1 MSNNDQMMDEILG
14 DFLDES
20 TELLQTLNARLLQL
34 DEFTQIPAPSRPAY
48 PCPDLLNEMFRAAHS
63 LKGLSGMLRLD
74 NVNGLTHRMENLL
87 DAARNSELT
96 VTAETVDV
104 FFKAVDRLEGM
115 IEALRAE
122 EEDGGDSQEVIEA
135 IEQMLAREGVL
146 KELASAEEI
155 ERRFAQGMA
164 EAAEATS
171 VVVAEGEIEIDGGVT
186 RVSVTQVAT
195 LPMIDNSDDPLADV
209 RDDEDVPPKYLAIF
223 LDESELT
230 LDDLSEILVGGPDVA
245 ANESLLVNCHRIK
258 GSASS
263 IGLHRVARLAHRMED
278 IVQDC
283 RRQQRPVPSESVD
296 AMLRCAD
303 AIRAFTGGL
312 RTGVATDWL
321 SSAYQNLMASG
332 GAGYADGAACEIT
345 LAPCEE
351 CGDAHLPLARA
362 AFPRNGQ
369 GFVGHVKFETE
380 LPLSELKAIL
390 LVDRLRT
397 LGSFCY
403 CYPDESD
410 MVRMNGVACL
420 TFGLSTNESLE
431 EMRRTLTVDGVAE
444 VKLAAV
450 INLSKACETTAFAVE
465 TDRTSDDAVV
475 TTRDLT
481 PARGPAVENGNDA
494 GDGETR
500 SSGKSKPVET
510 LRVDIDRLD
519 QLMNLAGQL
528 VINRARF
535 GQIGAKLKG
544 FSAIKST
551 LNTVTSAHRCA
562 TRLTAGFDE
571 YMGAQSSPELDELRM
586 IASQMRDDLE
596 SLQHDLGQFAQ
607 MRTSL
612 NDLSEAV
619 HQLDRVSDGIQNTV
633 MDTRMVPIGP
643 LFMRFKRVVRDL
655 TRTSNKQIELVI
667 MGEATELDKRMIDE
681 LGDPLIH
688 LIRNSADHGIESP
701 EARIAAGKN
710 PQGTITLNAF
720 HRGNRIVIQI
730 TDDGKG
736 LDADRILA
744 KGIAKGLVKESDAE
758 RMTPQQIYQLIWNP
772 GFSTAEKVTEVSGR
786 GMGMDIVLS
795 KVEGLNGAIE
805 LRSEPGKG
813 TTFEIKLPLTM
824 AILPSLLTV
833 IDGDVFAIPVE
844 SVVEIVRVS
853 ATEIGTVHGQR
864 TARVRNRVV
873 SVIDLNDVFVWNQ
886 PAANALSAIEES
898 GSDDQT
904 LVIVGVEGSEL
915 GLRVD
920 ALLGEQ
926 DVVIK
931 SLEENFENVGGV
943 AGASILG
950 DGRVSLI
957 LDVGSLLTMSQ
968 QGLRPLEAEETIAV

>member
-1 MSNNDQMMDEILG
+1 MSNNDQLMDDILG

-20 TELLQTLNARLLQL
+20 TDLLQTLNARLLQL
-34 DEFTQIPAPSRPAY
+34 DEFTHLPDDSRPSH

-87 DAARNSELT
+87 DAARNLELT

-104 FFKAVDRLEGM
+104 FFKAVDRLEAM

-122 EEDGGDSQEVIEA
+122 EDDAGDSQEVIEA
-135 IEQMLAREGVL
+135 IERMLAREGVL
-146 KELASAEEI
+146 KQQASAEEI
-155 ERRFAQGMA
+155 ARRFAQGMA
-164 EAAEATS
+164 EASAPAMAEVPQALAIADRAAVETIS
-171 VVVAEGEIEIDGGVT
+171 VAAFDASE
-186 RVSVTQVAT
+186 
-195 LPMIDNSDDPLADV
+195 DPLADV

-223 LDESELT
+223 LDESEMT
-230 LDDLSEILVGGPDVA
+230 LDDLSETLVASPDVS

-258 GSASS
+258 GSAAS

-278 IVQDC
+278 LVQEC
-283 RRQQRPVPSESVD
+283 RRQQRPVPGESVD

-303 AIRAFTGGL
+303 AIRSFTGGL
-312 RTGVATDWL
+312 RTGRPCDVL
-321 SSAYQNLMASG
+321 SDAYRQLLRAGTAG
-332 GAGYADGAACEIT
+332 GEPK
-345 LAPCEE
+345 LAPCTH
-351 CGDAHLPLARA
+351 CGDVHLPLARV

-369 GFVGHVKFETE
+369 GFVGHVTFESE

-390 LVDRLRT
+390 LVDRLRQH
-397 LGSFCY
+397 GSFCY
-403 CYPDESD
+403 CHPDESE
-410 MVRMNGVACL
+410 MVRMSGVSCL
-420 TFGLSTNESLE
+420 TFGLSTAETLDQI
-431 EMRRTLTVDGVAE
+431 RRTLTIDGVAE

-450 INLSKACETTAFAVE
+450 INLAAACETTAFAVE
-465 TDRTSDDAVV
+465 TERTSEETVV
-475 TTRDLT
+475 TSRDLT
-481 PARGPAVENGNDA
+481 TSKSSSGENGE
-494 GDGETR
+494 GGGEGESRTG
-500 SSGKSKPVET
+500 GKSKPAET

-551 LNTVTSAHRCA
+551 LNTVASAHRCA
-562 TRLTAGFDE
+562 SRLTIGMDE
-571 YMGAQSSPELDELRM
+571 YFGSQSSPEMDELRM
-586 IASQMRDDLE
+586 IAAQMRGDLE
-596 SLQHDLGQFAQ
+596 SLQHDLGQMTL
-607 MRTSL
+607 MRTAL

-667 MGEATELDKRMIDE
+667 VGESTELDKRMIDE

-701 EARIAAGKN
+701 EERIAAGKN

-736 LDADRILA
+736 LDADRILVKA
-744 KGIAKGLVKESDAE
+744 ISKGIVKESEAE
-758 RMTPQQIYQLIWNP
+758 RMTPQQIYQLIWQP

-786 GMGMDIVLS
+786 GMGMDIVQS
-795 KVEGLNGAIE
+795 KVEQINGAIE
-805 LRSEPGKG
+805 LRSEPGQG

-824 AILPSLLTV
+824 AILPSLLIV

-844 SVVEIVRVS
+844 SVVEIVRIPNSEV
-853 ATEIGTVHGQR
+853 GTVHGQR
-864 TARVRNRVV
+864 TARVRDRVV
-873 SVIDLNDVFVWNQ
+873 SVIELNDVFTWNQ
-886 PAANALSAIEES
+886 TVERDPVSC
-898 GSDDQT
+898 DDQT

-931 SLEENFENVGGV
+931 SLEENFQNVGGV

-957 LDVGSLLTMSQ
+957 LDVGSLLAMSQ
-968 QGLRPLEAEETIAV
+968 QGLRAVETEETAAV

>member
-1 MSNNDQMMDEILG
+1 MSNNDQLMDDILG

-34 DEFTQIPAPSRPAY
+34 DEFTQLPDETRPSH

-74 NVNGLTHRMENLL
+74 NVNSLTHRMENLL
-87 DAARNSELT
+87 DAARNLELT

-104 FFKAVDRLEGM
+104 FFKAVDRLEVM

-122 EEDGGDSQEVIEA
+122 EEDAGDSQEVIEA

-146 KELASAEEI
+146 KQQASAEEI
-155 ERRFAQGMA
+155 ARRFAQGMA
-164 EAAEATS
+164 ESASANAEQPSTPLSECIAAAASTS
-171 VVVAEGEIEIDGGVT
+171 MSPADDASE
-186 RVSVTQVAT
+186 
-195 LPMIDNSDDPLADV
+195 DPLADV
-209 RDDEDVPPKYLAIF
+209 RDDEDIPPKYLAIF
-223 LDESELT
+223 LDESEMT
-230 LDDLSEILVGGPDVA
+230 LDELSETLVAGPDVN

-258 GSASS
+258 GSAAS

-278 IVQDC
+278 LVQEC
-283 RRQQRPVPSESVD
+283 RRQQRPVPSDSVD

-303 AIRAFTGGL
+303 AIRSFTGGL
-312 RTGVATDWL
+312 RTGSPCDVLND
-321 SSAYQNLMASG
+321 AYRQLLR
-332 GAGYADGAACEIT
+332 AGSEPK
-345 LAPCEE
+345 LAPCPF
-351 CGDAHLPLARA
+351 CGDAQLQLARA
-362 AFPRNGQ
+362 TFPRNGQ
-369 GFVGHVKFETE
+369 GFVGHVMFEPE
-380 LPLSELKAIL
+380 LPLSELKATL
-390 LVDRLRT
+390 LVDRLRQ

-403 CYPDESD
+403 CHPDESE
-410 MVRMNGVACL
+410 MVRMNGLTCL
-420 TFGLSTNESLE
+420 TFGLSTYEPLDQV
-431 EMRRTLTVDGVAE
+431 RRTLTVDGVAE
-444 VKLAAV
+444 VKLEEV
-450 INLSKACETTAFAVE
+450 INLVEACPTTAFVVE
-465 TDRTSDDAVV
+465 TDRTSEQAIV

-481 PARGPAVENGNDA
+481 PSRTRGAENGEGA
-494 GDGETR
+494 DGESR
-500 SSGKSKPVET
+500 AGKSKPAET

-544 FSAIKST
+544 FSTIKAT
-551 LNTVTSAHRCA
+551 LNTVASAQRGA
-562 TRLTAGFDE
+562 SRLAAGMDE
-571 YMGAQSSPELDELRM
+571 YFGSQASPELDEIRL
-586 IASQMRDDLE
+586 IAAQMRDDLE
-596 SLQHDLGQFAQ
+596 SLQQDLGQMTH
-607 MRTSL
+607 MRTAL

-667 MGEATELDKRMIDE
+667 VGESTELDKRMIDE

-701 EARIAAGKN
+701 EERIDAGKN

-744 KGIAKGLVKESDAE
+744 KAIAKGIVKESDAE
-758 RMTPQQIYQLIWNP
+758 RMTPQQIYQLIWQP

-786 GMGMDIVLS
+786 GMGMDIVQS
-795 KVEGLNGAIE
+795 KVEQINGVIE
-805 LRSEPGKG
+805 LRSEPGQG

-824 AILPSLLTV
+824 AILPSLLIV
-833 IDGDVFAIPVE
+833 IERDVFAIPVE
-844 SVVEIVRVS
+844 SVVEIVRIPNSEVS
-853 ATEIGTVHGQR
+853 TVHGQR
-864 TARVRNRVV
+864 TARVRDRVV
-873 SVIDLNDVFVWNQ
+873 SVIELNDVFTWNQ
-886 PAANALSAIEES
+886 PNEWEPAAS
-898 GSDDQT
+898 GDQT

-915 GLRVD
+915 GVRVD

-931 SLEENFENVGGV
+931 SLEENFQNVAGV

-957 LDVGSLLTMSQ
+957 LDVGSLLTMAQ
-968 QGLRPLEAEETIAV
+968 RGTRTAEPEEAAAV

>member
-1 MSNNDQMMDEILG
+1 MSNSDQLMDDILG

-20 TELLQTLNARLLQL
+20 TELLQQLNARLLQL
-34 DEFTQIPAPSRPAY
+34 DEFTQIPDHARPPH

-87 DAARNSELT
+87 DAARNLELT

-104 FFKAVDRLEGM
+104 FFKAVDRLEVM

-122 EEDGGDSQEVIEA
+122 EEDAGDSQEVIEA
-135 IEQMLAREGVL
+135 IERMLAREGVL
-146 KELASAEEI
+146 KQQASAEEI
-155 ERRFAQGMA
+155 ARRFAQGMA
-164 EAAEATS
+164 EASTS
-171 VVVAEGEIEIDGGVT
+171 SEVPSPSVAASASAAPAAMLPI
-186 RVSVTQVAT
+186 VAA
-195 LPMIDNSDDPLADV
+195 SDDPLADV

-223 LDESELT
+223 LDESEMT
-230 LDDLSEILVGGPDVA
+230 LDDLSETLVAGPDA
-245 ANESLLVNCHRIK
+245 SANESLLVNCHRIK
-258 GSASS
+258 GSAAS
-263 IGLHRVARLAHRMED
+263 IGLHRVARLAHLMED
-278 IVQDC
+278 LVQEC
-283 RRQQRPVPSESVD
+283 RRQQRPVPGESVD

-303 AIRAFTGGL
+303 AIRSFTGGL
-312 RTGVATDWL
+312 RTGVSCDVL
-321 SSAYQNLMASG
+321 SDAYRQLLRAGAASG
-332 GAGYADGAACEIT
+332 DPA
-345 LAPCEE
+345 LAPCAH

-369 GFVGHVKFETE
+369 GFVGHVAFESE

-390 LVDRLRT
+390 LVDRLRQH
-397 LGSFCY
+397 GSFCY
-403 CYPDESD
+403 CHPDESE
-410 MVRMNGVACL
+410 MVRLSGVSCL
-420 TFGLSTNESLE
+420 TFGLATEVSLDQL
-431 EMRRTLTVDGVAE
+431 RRTLTVDGVAE

-450 INLSKACETTAFAVE
+450 INLAAACETTAFAVE
-465 TDRTSDDAVV
+465 TERTSDQTVV
-475 TTRDLT
+475 TSRDLT
-481 PARGPAVENGNDA
+481 PARPAAD
-494 GDGETR
+494 GDGANEGEAR
-500 SSGKSKPVET
+500 AGGKSKPAET

-535 GQIGAKLKG
+535 GQIGSKLKG
-544 FSAIKST
+544 FSTIKST
-551 LNTVTSAHRCA
+551 LNTVASAQRCA
-562 TRLTAGFDE
+562 SRLTAGLDE
-571 YMGAQSSPELDELRM
+571 YFGSQSSPETDELRM
-586 IASQMRDDLE
+586 IAAQMGDDLE
-596 SLQHDLGQFAQ
+596 SLQHDLGKFSQ
-607 MRTSL
+607 MRTAL

-655 TRTSNKQIELVI
+655 TRTSAKQIELVI
-667 MGEATELDKRMIDE
+667 SGESTELDKRMIDE

-701 EARIAAGKN
+701 EERIAAGKN
-710 PQGTITLNAF
+710 PQGTITLNAY

-744 KGIAKGLVKESDAE
+744 KAIAKGIVKEGEAE
-758 RMTPQQIYQLIWNP
+758 RMTPQQIYQLIWQP

-786 GMGMDIVLS
+786 GMGMDIVQS
-795 KVEGLNGAIE
+795 KVEQINGAIE
-805 LRSEPGKG
+805 LRSEPGQG

-824 AILPSLLTV
+824 AILPSLLIV

-844 SVVEIVRVS
+844 SVVEIVRGPSGEV
-853 ATEIGTVHGQR
+853 GTVHGQR
-864 TARVRNRVV
+864 TARVRDRVV
-873 SVIDLNDVFVWNQ
+873 SVIELNEVFTWNQ
-886 PAANALSAIEES
+886 FIERDPALCE
-898 GSDDQT
+898 DQT
-904 LVIVGVEGSEL
+904 LVIVGMEGSEL

-931 SLEENFENVGGV
+931 SLEENFQNVCGV

-968 QGLRPLEAEETIAV
+968 LGPRGAESNEIGAECATAN

>member
-1 MSNNDQMMDEILG
+1 MSNNDQLMDDILG

-34 DEFTQIPAPSRPAY
+34 DEFTQLSDGLRPAH

-87 DAARNSELT
+87 DAARNLELT

-104 FFKAVDRLEGM
+104 FFKAVDRLEVM

-122 EEDGGDSQEVIEA
+122 EEDAGDSQEVIEA
-135 IEQMLAREGVL
+135 IERLLAREGVL
-146 KELASAEEI
+146 KQQASAEEI
-155 ERRFAQGMA
+155 ARRFAQGMA
-164 EAAEATS
+164 EANDAAPVTPAPAPAVATPTAS
-171 VVVAEGEIEIDGGVT
+171 IEIVT
-186 RVSVTQVAT
+186 LEAELT
-195 LPMIDNSDDPLADV
+195 SDDPLADV
-209 RDDEDVPPKYLAIF
+209 RDDEDIPPKYLAIF

-230 LDDLSEILVGGPDVA
+230 LDDLSEALVGGPDVA

-258 GSASS
+258 GSAAS

-278 IVQDC
+278 LVQEC
-283 RRQQRPVPSESVD
+283 RRQQRSVPGESVD
-296 AMLRCAD
+296 AMLRCTD
-303 AIRAFTGGL
+303 AIRSFTSGL
-312 RTGVATDWL
+312 RAGIACDVLSEAYRQLLRAVAP
-321 SSAYQNLMASG
+321 G
-332 GAGYADGAACEIT
+332 GASAGDPQ
-345 LAPCEE
+345 LAPCGY
-351 CGDAHLPLARA
+351 CSDAHLPLARA

-369 GFVGHVKFETE
+369 GFVGHVTFEAD

-390 LVDRLRT
+390 LVDRLRQ
-397 LGSFCY
+397 LGTFCY
-403 CYPDESD
+403 CDPDESEL
-410 MVRMNGVACL
+410 VRANGVNCL
-420 TFGLSTNESLE
+420 TFGLSTGESLDQ
-431 EMRRTLTVDGVAE
+431 MRRTLAVDGVAE

-450 INLSKACETTAFAVE
+450 INLSAACETTAFAVD
-465 TDRTSDDAVV
+465 TDRSSDQAVV

-481 PARGPAVENGNDA
+481 PRRSA
-494 GDGETR
+494 GDEGEGDAKST
-500 SSGKSKPVET
+500 GKSKPAET

-551 LNTVTSAHRCA
+551 LNTVASAQRCA
-562 TRLTAGFDE
+562 LRLTSGMDE
-571 YMGAQSSPELDELRM
+571 YFGNHASPEMDELRM

-596 SLQHDLGQFAQ
+596 SLQHDLGQLTH
-607 MRTSL
+607 MRTALS
-612 NDLSEAV
+612 DLSEAV

-667 MGEATELDKRMIDE
+667 SGESTELDKRMIDE

-701 EARIAAGKN
+701 EDRIAAGKN

-736 LDADRILA
+736 LDASRILA
-744 KGIAKGLVKESDAE
+744 KGIAKGLVKEADAE
-758 RMTPQQIYQLIWNP
+758 RMTPQQIYQLIWQP

-786 GMGMDIVLS
+786 GMGMDIVQS
-795 KVEGLNGAIE
+795 KVEQINGAIE

-824 AILPSLLTV
+824 AILPSLLIV

-844 SVVEIVRVS
+844 SVVEIVRIPNSEV
-853 ATEIGTVHGQR
+853 GTVHGQR
-864 TARVRNRVV
+864 TARVRDRVI
-873 SVIDLNDVFVWNQ
+873 SVIELNDIFTWNQ
-886 PAANALSAIEES
+886 TSDCEPTT
-898 GSDDQT
+898 SDDQT

-931 SLEENFENVGGV
+931 SLEENFQNVGGV

-968 QGLRPLEAEETIAV
+968 QGARAVEAEELAAV

>member
-1 MSNNDQMMDEILG
+1 MSNNDQLMDDILG

-20 TELLQTLNARLLQL
+20 TELLQALNARLLQL
-34 DEFTQIPAPSRPAY
+34 DEFTQLPDETRPSH

-87 DAARNSELT
+87 DAARNLELT
-96 VTAETVDV
+96 ITAETVDV
-104 FFKAVDRLEGM
+104 FFKAVDRLEAM
-115 IEALRAE
+115 IDALRAE
-122 EEDGGDSQEVIEA
+122 EEDAGDSQEVIEA
-135 IEQMLAREGVL
+135 IERMLAREGVL
-146 KELASAEEI
+146 KQQASAEEI
-155 ERRFAQGMA
+155 ARRFAQGMA
-164 EAAEATS
+164 EASAPA
-171 VVVAEGEIEIDGGVT
+171 VAET
-186 RVSVTQVAT
+186 PTPSVAVEAAAVPVAT
-195 LPMIDNSDDPLADV
+195 LPVVDANDDPLADV

-223 LDESELT
+223 LDESEMT
-230 LDDLSEILVGGPDVA
+230 LDDLSETLVASPDVS

-258 GSASS
+258 GSAAS

-278 IVQDC
+278 LVQEC
-283 RRQQRPVPSESVD
+283 RRQQRPVPGESVD

-303 AIRAFTGGL
+303 AIRSFTGGL
-312 RTGVATDWL
+312 RTGIACDVL
-321 SSAYQNLMASG
+321 SDAYRQLLRA
-332 GAGYADGAACEIT
+332 GAAGSELK
-345 LAPCEE
+345 LAPCTH

-369 GFVGHVKFETE
+369 GFVGHVTFESE

-390 LVDRLRT
+390 LVDRLRQH
-397 LGSFCY
+397 GSFCY
-403 CYPDESD
+403 CQPDESE
-410 MVRMNGVACL
+410 MVRLSGVSCL
-420 TFGLSTNESLE
+420 TFGLSTEESLDQ
-431 EMRRTLTVDGVAE
+431 MRRTLTVDGVAE

-450 INLSKACETTAFAVE
+450 INLATACETTAFAVE
-465 TDRTSDDAVV
+465 TERTSEQTVV
-475 TTRDLT
+475 TSRDLT
-481 PARGPAVENGNDA
+481 PSKPSSTES
-494 GDGETR
+494 GDGANEGEAR
-500 SSGKSKPVET
+500 AGGKSKPAET

-551 LNTVTSAHRCA
+551 LNTVASAQRCA
-562 TRLTAGFDE
+562 SRLTVGMDE
-571 YMGAQSSPELDELRM
+571 YFGSQSSPEMDELRM
-586 IASQMRDDLE
+586 IAAQMRDDLE
-596 SLQHDLGQFAQ
+596 SLQHDLGQMTH
-607 MRTSL
+607 MRTAL

-667 MGEATELDKRMIDE
+667 VGESTELDKRMIDE

-701 EARIAAGKN
+701 EERIAAGKN

-744 KGIAKGLVKESDAE
+744 KAISKGIVKESDAE
-758 RMTPQQIYQLIWNP
+758 RMTPQQIYQLIWQP

-786 GMGMDIVLS
+786 GMGMDIVQS
-795 KVEGLNGAIE
+795 KVEQINGAIE
-805 LRSEPGKG
+805 LRSEPGQG

-824 AILPSLLTV
+824 AILPSLLIV
-833 IDGDVFAIPVE
+833 IEGDVFAIPVE
-844 SVVEIVRVS
+844 SVVEIVRIPNSEV
-853 ATEIGTVHGQR
+853 GTVHGQR
-864 TARVRNRVV
+864 TARVRDRVV
-873 SVIDLNDVFVWNQ
+873 SVIELNDVFTWNQ
-886 PAANALSAIEES
+886 TFERDSAP
-898 GSDDQT
+898 SDDQT

-931 SLEENFENVGGV
+931 SLEENFQNVGGV

-968 QGLRPLEAEETIAV
+968 QGPRAVESEEVFAV

>member
-1 MSNNDQMMDEILG
+1 MSNNDQMMDDILG

-34 DEFTQIPAPSRPAY
+34 DEFTQLPDDTRPSH

-63 LKGLSGMLRLD
+63 LKGLSGMLRLN
-74 NVNGLTHRMENLL
+74 NVNSLTHRMENLL
-87 DAARNSELT
+87 DAARNLELT

-104 FFKAVDRLEGM
+104 FFKAVDRLEMM

-122 EEDGGDSQEVIEA
+122 EDDAGDSQEVIEA

-146 KELASAEEI
+146 KQQASAEEI
-155 ERRFAQGMA
+155 ARRFAQGMA
-164 EAAEATS
+164 ESASANAEQPSTPSSESVAAASTTATPADAAS
-171 VVVAEGEIEIDGGVT
+171 E
-186 RVSVTQVAT
+186 
-195 LPMIDNSDDPLADV
+195 DPLADV
-209 RDDEDVPPKYLAIF
+209 CDDEDVPPKYLAIF
-223 LDESELT
+223 LDESEMT
-230 LDDLSEILVGGPDVA
+230 LDELSETLVAGPDVN

-258 GSASS
+258 GSAAS

-278 IVQDC
+278 LVQEC
-283 RRQQRPVPSESVD
+283 RREQRPVPSESVD

-303 AIRAFTGGL
+303 AIRSFTGGL
-312 RTGVATDWL
+312 RTGTPCDVL
-321 SSAYQNLMASG
+321 SDAYRQLLRSG
-332 GAGYADGAACEIT
+332 NEPK
-345 LAPCEE
+345 LAPCPY
-351 CGDAHLPLARA
+351 CGDAQLQLARA

-369 GFVGHVKFETE
+369 GFVGHVAFEPE

-390 LVDRLRT
+390 LVDRLRQ

-403 CYPDESD
+403 CHPDESE
-410 MVRMNGVACL
+410 MVRMNGLTCL
-420 TFGLSTNESLE
+420 TFCLSTFEPLE
-431 EMRRTLTVDGVAE
+431 QMRRTLTIDGVAE

-450 INLSKACETTAFAVE
+450 INLTEACTTTAFAVE
-465 TDRTSDDAVV
+465 TDRTSEQAVV
-475 TTRDLT
+475 TSRDLT
-481 PARGPAVENGNDA
+481 PTRTGAAENG
-494 GDGETR
+494 DGAEAESR
-500 SSGKSKPVET
+500 SGKSKPVET

-544 FSAIKST
+544 FSTIKST
-551 LNTVTSAHRCA
+551 LNTVASAQRGA
-562 TRLTAGFDE
+562 SRLTVGMEE
-571 YMGAQSSPELDELRM
+571 YFGSQSSPELDELRL
-586 IASQMRDDLE
+586 IAAQMRDDLE
-596 SLQHDLGQFAQ
+596 SLQHDLGQMTH
-607 MRTSL
+607 MRTAL

-667 MGEATELDKRMIDE
+667 VGESTELDKRMIDE

-701 EARIAAGKN
+701 EDRIAAGKN

-744 KGIAKGLVKESDAE
+744 KAIAKGIVKESDAE
-758 RMTPQQIYQLIWNP
+758 RMTPQQIYQLIWQP

-786 GMGMDIVLS
+786 GMGMDIVQS
-795 KVEGLNGAIE
+795 KVEQINGVIE
-805 LRSEPGKG
+805 LRSEPGQG

-824 AILPSLLTV
+824 AILPSLLIV
-833 IDGDVFAIPVE
+833 IEGDVFAIPVE
-844 SVVEIVRVS
+844 SVVEIVRIPNSEV
-853 ATEIGTVHGQR
+853 GTVHGQR
-864 TARVRNRVV
+864 TARVRDRVV
-873 SVIDLNDVFVWNQ
+873 SVIELNDVFTWNQ
-886 PAANALSAIEES
+886 SNEREPAAS
-898 GSDDQT
+898 GDQT

-920 ALLGEQ
+920 SLLGEQ

-931 SLEENFENVGGV
+931 SLEENFQNVAGV

-957 LDVGSLLTMSQ
+957 LDVGSLLTMAQ
-968 QGLRPLEAEETIAV
+968 RGTRTAELEEAAAV

>member
-1 MSNNDQMMDEILG
+1 MSNNDQLMDDILG

-34 DEFTQIPAPSRPAY
+34 DEFTQLSDELRPAH

-87 DAARNSELT
+87 DAARNLELT

-115 IEALRAE
+115 IDALRAE
-122 EEDGGDSQEVIEA
+122 EEDAGDSQEVIEA
-135 IEQMLAREGVL
+135 IERMLAREGVL
-146 KELASAEEI
+146 KQQASAEEI
-155 ERRFAQGMA
+155 ARRFAQGMS
-164 EAAEATS
+164 EASSAAAATKS
-171 VVVAEGEIEIDGGVT
+171 AMPAGETPTKV
-186 RVSVTQVAT
+186 QVAT
-195 LPMIDNSDDPLADV
+195 LPAIDASDDPLADV

-223 LDESELT
+223 LDESEIT
-230 LDDLSEILVGGPDVA
+230 LDDLSEVLIAGPDES

-258 GSASS
+258 GSAAS

-278 IVQDC
+278 LVQEC
-283 RRQQRPVPSESVD
+283 RRRQRAVPTESAD

-303 AIRAFTGGL
+303 AIRSFTGGL
-312 RTGVATDWL
+312 RTGVPCDVL
-321 SSAYQNLMASG
+321 SDAYRQLLSAGSSG
-332 GAGYADGAACEIT
+332 SDAR
-345 LAPCEE
+345 LAPCAL
-351 CGDAHLPLARA
+351 CGDAQLPLARA

-369 GFVGHVKFETE
+369 GFVGHVRFEDG

-390 LVDRLRT
+390 LVDRLRQH
-397 LGSFCY
+397 GSFCF
-403 CYPDESD
+403 CHPDESE
-410 MVRMNGVACL
+410 MVRMNGVSCL
-420 TFGLSTNESLE
+420 TFGLSTTESLE
-431 EMRRTLTVDGVAE
+431 RIRRTLTVDGVAE
-444 VKLAAV
+444 AKLAAV
-450 INLSKACETTAFAVE
+450 INLEEASAATAFAVE
-465 TDRTSDDAVV
+465 PGGASDQANV
-475 TTRDLT
+475 TARDLT
-481 PARGPAVENGNDA
+481 PSRAAASESADSA
-494 GDGETR
+494 DGEAR
-500 SSGKSKPVET
+500 AGAKSKPAET

-551 LNTVTSAHRCA
+551 LNTVASAQRGA
-562 TRLTAGFDE
+562 SRLAIGMEECF
-571 YMGAQSSPELDELRM
+571 GSQPSPEADELRM
-586 IASQMRDDLE
+586 IAAQMRDDLE
-596 SLQHDLGQFAQ
+596 SLQHDLGQLTH
-607 MRTSL
+607 MRTAL

-667 MGEATELDKRMIDE
+667 SGESTELDKRMIDE

-701 EARIAAGKN
+701 DDRIAAGKN

-744 KGIAKGLVKESDAE
+744 KAIAKGLVKESDAE
-758 RMTPQQIYQLIWNP
+758 RMTPQQIYQLIWQP

-786 GMGMDIVLS
+786 GMGMDIVQS
-795 KVEGLNGAIE
+795 KVEQINGAIE
-805 LRSEPGKG
+805 LRSEPGQG

-824 AILPSLLTV
+824 AILPSLLIV
-833 IDGDVFAIPVE
+833 IERDVFAIPVE
-844 SVVEIVRVS
+844 SVVEIVRIPNSEV
-853 ATEIGTVHGQR
+853 GTVHGQR
-864 TARVRNRVV
+864 TARVRDRVV
-873 SVIDLNDVFVWNQ
+873 SVIELNDVFTWNQ
-886 PAANALSAIEES
+886 LAEREPAGAE
-898 GSDDQT
+898 DQT

-931 SLEENFENVGGV
+931 SLEENFQNVSGV

-968 QGLRPLEAEETIAV
+968 QGPRLNESEPSVTV